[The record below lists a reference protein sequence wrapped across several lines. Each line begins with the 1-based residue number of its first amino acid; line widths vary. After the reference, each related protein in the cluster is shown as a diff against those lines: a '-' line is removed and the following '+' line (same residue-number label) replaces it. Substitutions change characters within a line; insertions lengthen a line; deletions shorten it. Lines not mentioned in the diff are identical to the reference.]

1 MLAVFVNCFTVIVG
15 GLIGVLF
22 SSRIKE
28 SLSVTVQN
36 AAGVITLVLG
46 FEMAFQYESIIC
58 LALSL
63 ILGGLIG
70 TALDIDGAIYKLGQF
85 FEKLVEK
92 KDKKAK
98 NSPVTSVTSVASVDG
113 EETSEVADVKN
124 QIAQKKDFAFGFLN
138 ASVLFCVGAMSIIG
152 SFKAGI
158 EKDYTIIFTKS
169 ILDGFMAIVFASS
182 MGAGAIFSFI
192 TVFIYQGALTLLST
206 FIAPFVNDLLL
217 NELSACGGAMIIM
230 IGINLLKLKEIK
242 TANFLPGL
250 VLVVIYT
257 LVAGLFS

>member
-22 SSRIKE
+22 SSKLKE

-58 LALSL
+58 LTLSL
-63 ILGGLIG
+63 ILGGVIG
-70 TALDIDGAIYKLGQF
+70 TALDIDGAIYKLGKF
-85 FEKLVEK
+85 FEKLVER
-92 KDKKAK
+92 K
-98 NSPVTSVTSVASVDG
+98 NQKSQDD
-113 EETSEVADVKN
+113 EENLNEVVEVKN
-124 QIAQKKDFAFGFLN
+124 QLGQKKDFAFGFLN

-192 TVFIYQGALTLLST
+192 TVFVYQGALTLLST
-206 FIAPFVNDLLL
+206 FIAPYVNDSLL

-250 VLVVIYT
+250 VLVVVYNLI
-257 LVAGLFS
+257 AGLF

>member
-22 SSRIKE
+22 SSKIKE
-28 SLSVTVQN
+28 SLSSTVQN

-46 FEMAFQYESIIC
+46 LEMAFQYESIIC
-58 LALSL
+58 LSISL

-85 FEKLVEK
+85 FEKIV
-92 KDKKAK
+92 DKKGKTSNEVVTTNQLAK
-98 NSPVTSVTSVASVDG
+98 
-113 EETSEVADVKN
+113 KN
-124 QIAQKKDFAFGFLN
+124 DFAFGFLN

-182 MGAGAIFSFI
+182 MGAGAIFSFVTI
-192 TVFIYQGALTLLST
+192 LVYQGALTLLST
-206 FIAPFVNDLLL
+206 FIAPFVSDMLL

-230 IGINLLKLKEIK
+230 IGINLLRLKEIK

-250 VLVVIYT
+250 ILVVVYNLI
-257 LVAGLFS
+257 AGLF

>member
-22 SSRIKE
+22 SSKIKE

-58 LALSL
+58 LTLSL
-63 ILGGLIG
+63 ILGGVIG
-70 TALDIDGAIYKLGQF
+70 TALDIDGAIYKLGKF
-85 FEKLVEK
+85 FEKLVER
-92 KDKKAK
+92 K
-98 NSPVTSVTSVASVDG
+98 NQKSQDD
-113 EETSEVADVKN
+113 EENLNEVVEVKN
-124 QIAQKKDFAFGFLN
+124 QLAQKKDFAFGFLN

-192 TVFIYQGALTLLST
+192 TVFVYQGALTLLST
-206 FIAPFVNDLLL
+206 FIAPYVNDSLL

-250 VLVVIYT
+250 VLVVVYNLI
-257 LVAGLFS
+257 AGLF

>member
-98 NSPVTSVTSVASVDG
+98 NSPVNSVASVDR
-113 EETSEVADVKN
+113 EESSEVADVKN
-124 QIAQKKDFAFGFLN
+124 QLAPKKDFAFGFLN

-192 TVFIYQGALTLLST
+192 TVFVYQGALTLLST
-206 FIAPFVNDLLL
+206 FIAPYVNDLLL

>member
-1 MLAVFVNCFTVIVG
+1 MLAVFVNCLTVIVG

-22 SSRIKE
+22 SSKIKE

-63 ILGGLIG
+63 IIGGLIG

-92 KDKKAK
+92 KNKKAK
-98 NSPVTSVTSVASVDG
+98 NPSVTSIASVDG
-113 EETSEVADVKN
+113 EETSEVSDVKI
-124 QIAQKKDFAFGFLN
+124 QLAQKKDFAFGFLN

-192 TVFIYQGALTLLST
+192 TVFVYQGALTLLST

>member
-22 SSRIKE
+22 SSKIKE
-28 SLSVTVQN
+28 SLSCTVQN

-46 FEMAFQYESIIC
+46 LEMAFQYESIIC
-58 LALSL
+58 LSISL

-85 FEKLVEK
+85 FEKIV
-92 KDKKAK
+92 DKKGKTSNEVVTTNQLAK
-98 NSPVTSVTSVASVDG
+98 
-113 EETSEVADVKN
+113 KN
-124 QIAQKKDFAFGFLN
+124 DFAFGFLN

-182 MGAGAIFSFI
+182 MGAGAIFSFVTI
-192 TVFIYQGALTLLST
+192 LVYQGALTLLST
-206 FIAPFVNDLLL
+206 FIAPFVSDMLL

-250 VLVVIYT
+250 ILVVFYNLI
-257 LVAGLFS
+257 AGLF

>member
-22 SSRIKE
+22 SSKIKE

-58 LALSL
+58 LTLSL
-63 ILGGLIG
+63 ILGGVIG

-85 FEKLVEK
+85 FEKLVER
-92 KDKKAK
+92 K
-98 NSPVTSVTSVASVDG
+98 NQKSQDD
-113 EETSEVADVKN
+113 EENLTEVVEVKN
-124 QIAQKKDFAFGFLN
+124 QLAPKKDFAFGFLN

-192 TVFIYQGALTLLST
+192 TVFVYQGALTLLST
-206 FIAPFVNDLLL
+206 FIAPYVNDSLL

-250 VLVVIYT
+250 ILVVVYNLI
-257 LVAGLFS
+257 AGLF

>member
-22 SSRIKE
+22 SSKIKE

-58 LALSL
+58 LTLSL
-63 ILGGLIG
+63 ILGGVIG
-70 TALDIDGAIYKLGQF
+70 TALDIDGAIYKLGKF
-85 FEKLVEK
+85 FEKLVER
-92 KDKKAK
+92 K
-98 NSPVTSVTSVASVDG
+98 NQKSQDD
-113 EETSEVADVKN
+113 EENLNEVVEVKN
-124 QIAQKKDFAFGFLN
+124 QLAAKKDFAFGFLN

-192 TVFIYQGALTLLST
+192 TVFVYQGALTLLST
-206 FIAPFVNDLLL
+206 FIAPFVNDSLL

-250 VLVVIYT
+250 VLVVVYNLI
-257 LVAGLFS
+257 AGLF

>member
-22 SSRIKE
+22 SSKIKE

-58 LALSL
+58 LTLSL
-63 ILGGLIG
+63 ILGGVIG
-70 TALDIDGAIYKLGQF
+70 TALDIDGAIYKLGKF
-85 FEKLVEK
+85 FEKLVER
-92 KDKKAK
+92 K
-98 NSPVTSVTSVASVDG
+98 NQKSQDD
-113 EETSEVADVKN
+113 EENLTEVVEVKN
-124 QIAQKKDFAFGFLN
+124 QLAPKKDFAFGFLN

-192 TVFIYQGALTLLST
+192 TVFVYQGALTLLST
-206 FIAPFVNDLLL
+206 FIAPYVNDSLL

-250 VLVVIYT
+250 ILVVVYNLI
-257 LVAGLFS
+257 AGLFS

>member
-92 KDKKAK
+92 KSKKAK
-98 NSPVTSVTSVASVDG
+98 NPPVNSVASVDG
-113 EETSEVADVKN
+113 EQSSEVAEVKN
-124 QIAQKKDFAFGFLN
+124 QLAPKKDFAFGFLN

-206 FIAPFVNDLLL
+206 FIAPYVNDLLL

>member
-28 SLSVTVQN
+28 SLSITVQN

-92 KDKKAK
+92 KYKKAK
-98 NSPVTSVTSVASVDG
+98 NSPVNSVASVDG
-113 EETSEVADVKN
+113 EQSSEVADVKN
-124 QIAQKKDFAFGFLN
+124 QLAPKKDFAFGFLN

-192 TVFIYQGALTLLST
+192 TVFVYQGALTLLST
-206 FIAPFVNDLLL
+206 FIAPYVNDLLL

>member
-92 KDKKAK
+92 KSKKAK
-98 NSPVTSVTSVASVDG
+98 NPQATSTASVDG

-124 QIAQKKDFAFGFLN
+124 QLAPKKDFAFGFLN

-206 FIAPFVNDLLL
+206 FIAPYVNDLLL

>member
-22 SSRIKE
+22 SSKIKE

-58 LALSL
+58 LTLSL
-63 ILGGLIG
+63 ILGGVIG
-70 TALDIDGAIYKLGQF
+70 TALDIDGAIYKLGKF
-85 FEKLVEK
+85 FEKLVER
-92 KDKKAK
+92 K
-98 NSPVTSVTSVASVDG
+98 NQKSQDD
-113 EETSEVADVKN
+113 EENLNEVVEVKN
-124 QIAQKKDFAFGFLN
+124 QLAPKKDFAFGFLN

-192 TVFIYQGALTLLST
+192 TVFVYQGALTLLST
-206 FIAPFVNDLLL
+206 FIAPYVNDSLL

-250 VLVVIYT
+250 VFVVIYT

>member
-22 SSRIKE
+22 SSKIKE

-58 LALSL
+58 LTLSL
-63 ILGGLIG
+63 ILGGVIG
-70 TALDIDGAIYKLGQF
+70 TALDIDGEIYKLGKF
-85 FEKLVEK
+85 FEKLVER
-92 KDKKAK
+92 K
-98 NSPVTSVTSVASVDG
+98 NQKSQDD
-113 EETSEVADVKN
+113 EENLNEVVEVKN
-124 QIAQKKDFAFGFLN
+124 QLGQKKDFAFGFLN

-192 TVFIYQGALTLLST
+192 TVFVYQGALTLLST
-206 FIAPFVNDLLL
+206 FIAPYVNDSLL

-250 VLVVIYT
+250 VLVVVYNLI
-257 LVAGLFS
+257 AGLF

>member
-92 KDKKAK
+92 KSKKAK
-98 NSPVTSVTSVASVDG
+98 NPPVNSVASVDG
-113 EETSEVADVKN
+113 EQNSEVADVKN
-124 QIAQKKDFAFGFLN
+124 QLAPKKDFAFGFLN

-192 TVFIYQGALTLLST
+192 TVFVYQGALTLLST
-206 FIAPFVNDLLL
+206 FIAPYVNDLLL

>member
-98 NSPVTSVTSVASVDG
+98 NPPVNSVASVDG
-113 EETSEVADVKN
+113 DETSEVADVKN
-124 QIAQKKDFAFGFLN
+124 QLAPKKDFAFGFLN

-206 FIAPFVNDLLL
+206 FIAPYVNDLLL

>member
-98 NSPVTSVTSVASVDG
+98 NSPVTSVASVDG
-113 EETSEVADVKN
+113 EQSSEVADVKN
-124 QIAQKKDFAFGFLN
+124 QLAQKKDFAFGFLN

-206 FIAPFVNDLLL
+206 FIAPYVNDLLL

>member
-1 MLAVFVNCFTVIVG
+1 MLAVFVNCLTVIVG

-22 SSRIKE
+22 SSKIKE

-85 FEKLVEK
+85 FEKLVERKNK
-92 KDKKAK
+92 KDKNPSAA
-98 NSPVTSVTSVASVDG
+98 VIDG
-113 EETSEVADVKN
+113 ENSSEVEEVRN
-124 QIAQKKDFAFGFLN
+124 QLAPKKDFAFGFLN

-192 TVFIYQGALTLLST
+192 TVFVYQGALTLLST
-206 FIAPFVNDLLL
+206 FIAPYVNDLLL

-242 TANFLPGL
+242 TANFLPAL

-257 LVAGLFS
+257 LVAGLFA

>member
-98 NSPVTSVTSVASVDG
+98 NPPVTSVVSVDG
-113 EETSEVADVKN
+113 EQSSEVADVKN
-124 QIAQKKDFAFGFLN
+124 QLAQKKDFAFGFLN

>member
-92 KDKKAK
+92 KSKKAK
-98 NSPVTSVTSVASVDG
+98 NPPVTSVASVDG
-113 EETSEVADVKN
+113 EKSSEVADVKN
-124 QIAQKKDFAFGFLN
+124 QLAPKKDFAFGFLN

-206 FIAPFVNDLLL
+206 FIAPYVNDLLL

>member
-92 KDKKAK
+92 KSKKAK
-98 NSPVTSVTSVASVDG
+98 NPPVNSVASVDG

-124 QIAQKKDFAFGFLN
+124 QLAPKKDFAFGFLN

-206 FIAPFVNDLLL
+206 FIAPYVNDLLL

>member
-1 MLAVFVNCFTVIVG
+1 MLAVFVNCLTVIVG

-28 SLSVTVQN
+28 SLSITVQN

-46 FEMAFQYESIIC
+46 FQMAFQYESIIC
-58 LALSL
+58 LSLSL

-70 TALDIDGAIYKLGQF
+70 TALDIDGAIYKLGKF
-85 FEKLVEK
+85 FEKLVERK
-92 KDKKAK
+92 NQKSKD
-98 NSPVTSVTSVASVDG
+98 DG
-113 EETSEVADVKN
+113 ENLSEVVEVQN
-124 QIAQKKDFAFGFLN
+124 QLGQKKDFAFGFLN

-182 MGAGAIFSFI
+182 MGAGAIFSFV
-192 TVFIYQGALTLLST
+192 TVFVYQGALTLLST
-206 FIAPFVNDLLL
+206 FIAPYVNDSLL

-250 VLVVIYT
+250 ILVVIYT
-257 LVAGLFS
+257 LVAGLF

>member
-92 KDKKAK
+92 KSKKAK
-98 NSPVTSVTSVASVDG
+98 NPPVTSVALVDG
-113 EETSEVADVKN
+113 EKSSEVADVKN
-124 QIAQKKDFAFGFLN
+124 QLAQKKDFAFGFLN

-206 FIAPFVNDLLL
+206 FIAPYVNDLLL

>member
-22 SSRIKE
+22 SSKIKE

-58 LALSL
+58 LTLSL
-63 ILGGLIG
+63 ILGGVIG

-85 FEKLVEK
+85 FEKLVER
-92 KDKKAK
+92 K
-98 NSPVTSVTSVASVDG
+98 NQKSQDD
-113 EETSEVADVKN
+113 EENLTEVVEVKN
-124 QIAQKKDFAFGFLN
+124 QLAQKKDFAFGFLN

-192 TVFIYQGALTLLST
+192 TVFVYQGALTLLST
-206 FIAPFVNDLLL
+206 FIAPYVNDSLL

-250 VLVVIYT
+250 VFVVIYT
-257 LVAGLFS
+257 FVAGLFS

>member
-1 MLAVFVNCFTVIVG
+1 MVAVFVNCFTVIVG

-92 KDKKAK
+92 KSKKAK
-98 NSPVTSVTSVASVDG
+98 NPPVNSVASVDG

-124 QIAQKKDFAFGFLN
+124 QLAPKKDFAFGFLN

-206 FIAPFVNDLLL
+206 FIAPYVNDLLL

>member
-1 MLAVFVNCFTVIVG
+1 M
-15 GLIGVLF
+15 
-22 SSRIKE
+22 SS
-28 SLSVTVQN
+28 TVQN

-46 FEMAFQYESIIC
+46 LEMAFQYESIIC
-58 LALSL
+58 LSISL

-85 FEKLVEK
+85 FEKIV
-92 KDKKAK
+92 DKKGKTSNEVVTTNQLAK
-98 NSPVTSVTSVASVDG
+98 
-113 EETSEVADVKN
+113 KN
-124 QIAQKKDFAFGFLN
+124 DFAFGFLN

-182 MGAGAIFSFI
+182 MGAGAIFSFVTI
-192 TVFIYQGALTLLST
+192 LVYQGALTLLST
-206 FIAPFVNDLLL
+206 FIAPFVSDMLL

-230 IGINLLKLKEIK
+230 IGINLLRLKEIK

-250 VLVVIYT
+250 ILVVVYNLI
-257 LVAGLFS
+257 AGLF

>member
-1 MLAVFVNCFTVIVG
+1 MLAVFVNCLTVIIG

-22 SSRIKE
+22 SSKIKE

-92 KDKKAK
+92 KNKKAK
-98 NSPVTSVTSVASVDG
+98 NPSVTSTASVDG
-113 EETSEVADVKN
+113 EETSEVTDVKN
-124 QIAQKKDFAFGFLN
+124 QLAQKKDFAFGFLN

-192 TVFIYQGALTLLST
+192 TVFVYQGALTLLST

>member
-22 SSRIKE
+22 SSKIKE
-28 SLSVTVQN
+28 SLSSTVQN

-46 FEMAFQYESIIC
+46 LEMAFQYESIIC
-58 LALSL
+58 LSLSL

-85 FEKLVEK
+85 FEKIVDR
-92 KDKKAK
+92 KDKKSNEVVTANQLSKK
-98 NSPVTSVTSVASVDG
+98 N
-113 EETSEVADVKN
+113 
-124 QIAQKKDFAFGFLN
+124 DFAFGFLN

-182 MGAGAIFSFI
+182 MGAGAIFSFVTI
-192 TVFIYQGALTLLST
+192 LVYQGALTLLST
-206 FIAPFVNDLLL
+206 FIAPFVSDMLL

-230 IGINLLKLKEIK
+230 IGINLLRLKEIK

-250 VLVVIYT
+250 ILVVVYNLI
-257 LVAGLFS
+257 AGLF

>member
-92 KDKKAK
+92 KSKKAK
-98 NSPVTSVTSVASVDG
+98 NPPVISVASVDG
-113 EETSEVADVKN
+113 EQSSEVADVKN
-124 QIAQKKDFAFGFLN
+124 QIAPKKDFAFGFLN

-206 FIAPFVNDLLL
+206 FIAPYVNDLLL

-250 VLVVIYT
+250 VFVVIYT

>member
-22 SSRIKE
+22 SSKIKE
-28 SLSVTVQN
+28 SLSSTVQN

-46 FEMAFQYESIIC
+46 LEMAFQYESIIC
-58 LALSL
+58 LSISL

-85 FEKLVEK
+85 FEKIVDR
-92 KDKKAK
+92 KDKKNNENADLVE
-98 NSPVTSVTSVASVDG
+98 NATVSVAS
-113 EETSEVADVKN
+113 TNQLSKKN
-124 QIAQKKDFAFGFLN
+124 DFAFGFLN

-192 TVFIYQGALTLLST
+192 TVFVYQGALTLLST
-206 FIAPFVNDLLL
+206 FIAPYVNDSLL

-250 VLVVIYT
+250 VLVVVYNLI
-257 LVAGLFS
+257 AGLF

>member
-92 KDKKAK
+92 KSKKAK
-98 NSPVTSVTSVASVDG
+98 NPPVASVDG
-113 EETSEVADVKN
+113 EQSPEVADVKN
-124 QIAQKKDFAFGFLN
+124 QLAQKKDFAFGFLN

-192 TVFIYQGALTLLST
+192 TVFVYQGALTLLST
-206 FIAPFVNDLLL
+206 FIAPYVNDLLL

>member
-92 KDKKAK
+92 KSKKAK
-98 NSPVTSVTSVASVDG
+98 NPPVTSVASVDR
-113 EETSEVADVKN
+113 EKSSEVADVKN
-124 QIAQKKDFAFGFLN
+124 QLAPKKDFAFGFLN

-206 FIAPFVNDLLL
+206 FIAPYVNDLLL

>member
-22 SSRIKE
+22 SSKIKE

-58 LALSL
+58 LTLSL
-63 ILGGLIG
+63 ILGGVIG
-70 TALDIDGAIYKLGQF
+70 TALDIDGAIYKLGKF
-85 FEKLVEK
+85 FEKLVER
-92 KDKKAK
+92 K
-98 NSPVTSVTSVASVDG
+98 NQKSQDD
-113 EETSEVADVKN
+113 EENLNEVVEVKN
-124 QIAQKKDFAFGFLN
+124 QLGQKKDFAFGFLN

-192 TVFIYQGALTLLST
+192 TVFVYQGALTLLST
-206 FIAPFVNDLLL
+206 FIAPYVNDSLL
-217 NELSACGGAMIIM
+217 NELSACGGAMIVM

-250 VLVVIYT
+250 VLVVVYNLI
-257 LVAGLFS
+257 AGLF

>member
-22 SSRIKE
+22 SSKIKE

-58 LALSL
+58 LTLSL
-63 ILGGLIG
+63 ILGGVIG
-70 TALDIDGAIYKLGQF
+70 TALDIDGAIYKLGKF
-85 FEKLVEK
+85 FEKLVER
-92 KDKKAK
+92 K
-98 NSPVTSVTSVASVDG
+98 NQKSQDD
-113 EETSEVADVKN
+113 EENLNEVVEVKN
-124 QIAQKKDFAFGFLN
+124 QLGQKKDFAFGFLN

-192 TVFIYQGALTLLST
+192 TVFVYQGALTLLST
-206 FIAPFVNDLLL
+206 FIAPFVSDMLL

-250 VLVVIYT
+250 ILVVVYNLI
-257 LVAGLFS
+257 AGLF

>member
-98 NSPVTSVTSVASVDG
+98 NSPVTSVASVDG
-113 EETSEVADVKN
+113 EQSSEVVDVKN
-124 QIAQKKDFAFGFLN
+124 QLAQKKDFAFGFLN

-206 FIAPFVNDLLL
+206 FIAPYVNDLLL

-250 VLVVIYT
+250 VLVVVYNLI
-257 LVAGLFS
+257 ASLF

>member
-22 SSRIKE
+22 SSKIKE
-28 SLSVTVQN
+28 SLSSTVQN

-46 FEMAFQYESIIC
+46 LEMAFQYESIIC
-58 LALSL
+58 LSISL

-85 FEKLVEK
+85 FEKIVDRKGKKSNENADLVEN
-92 KDKKAK
+92 AT
-98 NSPVTSVTSVASVDG
+98 VSVAS
-113 EETSEVADVKN
+113 TNQLAKKN
-124 QIAQKKDFAFGFLN
+124 DFAFGFLN

-182 MGAGAIFSFI
+182 MGAGAIFSFVTI
-192 TVFIYQGALTLLST
+192 LVYQGALTVLST
-206 FIAPFVNDLLL
+206 FIAPFVSDMLL

-250 VLVVIYT
+250 ILVVVYNLI
-257 LVAGLFS
+257 AGLF

>member
-92 KDKKAK
+92 KNKKAK
-98 NSPVTSVTSVASVDG
+98 NSPVTSVASVDG
-113 EETSEVADVKN
+113 EQSSEVADVKN
-124 QIAQKKDFAFGFLN
+124 QLAPKKDFAFGFLN

-192 TVFIYQGALTLLST
+192 TVFVYQGALTLLST
-206 FIAPFVNDLLL
+206 FIAPYVNDLLL

>member
-98 NSPVTSVTSVASVDG
+98 NSPVTSVASVDG
-113 EETSEVADVKN
+113 EVTSEVADVKN
-124 QIAQKKDFAFGFLN
+124 QLAPKKDFPFGFLN

-206 FIAPFVNDLLL
+206 FIAPYVNDLLL